1 MSNTFN
7 IVNLIEK
14 SAMTRLSNDYESK
27 LLMKIKENF
36 NDNQQQ
42 LFVASFY
49 TFLNYDSKKDFVVD
63 FDNVWK
69 WLGFSRKDN
78 AKTVL
83 NKHFVE
89 EVDYKLTKLAPEVAG
104 ASFDPVHGGQN
115 KEKIMLN
122 VNGFKKFCLKSGTKK
137 ADEVHDYYIKLEE
150 LLQETVNEETNELR
164 EQLLLKEEEK
174 KCVENHLINLH
185 EKHIKLEDN
194 HKRLVNN
201 RTKHTLKKGK
211 CLYIIRD
218 ADKPIVDGISDYIFG
233 YTRQLSVRE
242 QTYYSYID
250 PVFEYVIF
258 TNDNKF
264 LETCIKKKFRNLL
277 RNNERIKQI
286 NIEDLISFV
295 ESTAVLMNCDFT
307 SHRNIEEL
315 YVDEGKEET
324 KEIEKDGDEDV
335 EDEDEEEDVEE
346 EDEEE
351 CISENARTCTKCK
364 KNRDVKCFSKDR
376 TKKSGYHTTCKVC
389 EKENKIEYQKRK
401 RMEFIAL
408 KEKNCTI
415 CNTVKDISLF
425 SKHLYNKDG
434 YVNNCY
440 ECIRSITNKTR
451 TTDKESGI
459 RYKCNNCDKD
469 YARKDSLLKHVKTE
483 SCLKKKE

>member
-1 MSNTFN
+1 M
-7 IVNLIEK
+7 
-14 SAMTRLSNDYESK
+14 
-27 LLMKIKENF
+27 
-36 NDNQQQ
+36 
-42 LFVASFY
+42 
-49 TFLNYDSKKDFVVD
+49 
-63 FDNVWK
+63 
-69 WLGFSRKDN
+69 
-78 AKTVL
+78 
-83 NKHFVE
+83 
-89 EVDYKLTKLAPEVAG
+89 
-104 ASFDPVHGGQN
+104 
-115 KEKIMLN
+115 
-122 VNGFKKFCLKSGTKK
+122 
-137 ADEVHDYYIKLEE
+137 
-150 LLQETVNEETNELR
+150 
-164 EQLLLKEEEK
+164 
-174 KCVENHLINLH
+174 
-185 EKHIKLEDN
+185 
-194 HKRLVNN
+194 
-201 RTKHTLKKGK
+201 
-211 CLYIIRD
+211 
-218 ADKPIVDGISDYIFG
+218 DGISDYIFG

-401 RMEFIAL
+401 RMEFVAL